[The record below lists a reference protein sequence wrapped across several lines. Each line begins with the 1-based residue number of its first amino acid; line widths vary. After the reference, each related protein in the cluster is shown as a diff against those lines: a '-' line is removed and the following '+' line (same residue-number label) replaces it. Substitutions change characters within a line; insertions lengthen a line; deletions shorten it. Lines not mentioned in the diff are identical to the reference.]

1 MAKITPK
8 KRKMIIKQKQ
18 KKRIKL
24 RKLKE
29 RYVIAKTKE
38 EKEKIIQK
46 IQKISPDCQIE
57 NIIK

>member
-1 MAKITPK
+1 MAKITSK
-8 KRKMIIKQKQ
+8 KRKVIIKQKQ

-29 RYVIAKTKE
+29 RYVIAKTEE

-46 IQKISPDCQIE
+46 IQKISPDYQIE

>member
-1 MAKITPK
+1 MAKITSK
-8 KRKMIIKQKQ
+8 KRKVIIKQKQ

-46 IQKISPDCQIE
+46 IQKISPDYQIE